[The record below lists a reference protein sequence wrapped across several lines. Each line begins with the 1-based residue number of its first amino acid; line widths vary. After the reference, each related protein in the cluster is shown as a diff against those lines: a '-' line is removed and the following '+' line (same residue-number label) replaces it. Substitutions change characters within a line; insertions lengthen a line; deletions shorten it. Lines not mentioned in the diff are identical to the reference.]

1 MLTIT
6 TEKQTIY
13 INIDL
18 LKNRFKSAIITI
30 LKASTTILTIAG
42 ILWIIGTAGTSDNFN
57 IPFTQIITQ
66 LLQGF
71 FLCGIAWILNFI
83 RLVMEAWKWKY
94 LKLL

>member
-18 LKNRFKSAIITI
+18 LKSRFKSAFITI
-30 LKASTTILTIAG
+30 LKVSTTILTIAG
-42 ILWIIGTAGTSDNFN
+42 IFWIIGTAGASDNN
-57 IPFTQIITQ
+57 TITISQTIKQ

-71 FLCGIAWILNFI
+71 FCCCIAWVLNFI
-83 RLVMEAWKWKY
+83 KLVVE
-94 LKLL
+94 

>member
-18 LKNRFKSAIITI
+18 LKSRFKNTFITL
-30 LKASTTILTIAG
+30 LKVSTTVLTIIG
-42 ILWIIGTAGTSDNFN
+42 IFWVIGTAGTSDNN
-57 IPFTQIITQ
+57 TITISQIITQ

-71 FLCGIAWILNFI
+71 LCCGIAWVLNFI
-83 RLVMEAWKWKY
+83 
-94 LKLL
+94 KLIIE

>member
-18 LKNRFKSAIITI
+18 LKSRFKSAIVKL
-30 LKASTTILTIAG
+30 LKISTFLLAFIG
-42 ILWIIGTAGTSDNFN
+42 MFWIIGTAGTSDNYN

-71 FLCGIAWILNFI
+71 ILCGVAWILNFI
-83 RLVMEAWKWKY
+83 KLVLEA
-94 LKLL
+94 

>member
-18 LKNRFKSAIITI
+18 LKSRFKGAIITI
-30 LKASTTILTIAG
+30 LKALATILTIAG
-42 ILWIIGTAGTSDNFN
+42 IVIIIGTAGASDNN
-57 IPFTQIITQ
+57 TIPFAQIIKQ

-71 FLCGIAWILNFI
+71 LCCGIAWVLNFI
-83 RLVMEAWKWKY
+83 RLVMEV
-94 LKLL
+94 